1 MGNASIGAM
10 DVLVETRRG
19 RVRGLAEG
27 DLAVFRGIPYARPPI
42 GPRRFGPPE
51 PAESWTGTR
60 DATRFAP
67 SASQNGALIGPIMS
81 LGIGRTSED
90 CLYLNVW
97 TPAADRRRRPVLV
110 WIHGG
115 AFVLG
120 AGSQMLYDG
129 AALARRGDVV
139 VVTINYRLG
148 AFGFLRLR
156 DRFGQRLPATGN
168 EGLLDQ
174 LAALEWVR
182 DEIEA
187 FGGDPGQVTIFG
199 ESAGSMSCATLLGLP
214 RAHGLFHRAILQ
226 SGGANF
232 VWPREI
238 ASRLS
243 EHVLDELRVDSPEA
257 LQALGTDHI
266 LAVQRRFFGDLL
278 LGEDHVLGGLSPA
291 GQRVAGA
298 MFLGLSLAQRRF
310 GRVAAPLARGLV
322 DVLKRRG
329 RRRAGG
335 PSGAMAPLRGLR
347 TQGLPFQPVVD
358 GEVIPGDPL
367 AAIGAGGARHVPL
380 LIGTNLDES
389 KLFAP
394 LDPEAASLDEA
405 GLVARCE
412 EAIGAGRAGAA
423 GLGRRAVEVYRAARA
438 ARGERVEP
446 GELWFAIET
455 DRTMRHPAMSL
466 AARQAAHQPQTYAYL
481 FTWPSPVLGG
491 MLGSCHALDLPF
503 VFGTLEHRLLRPL
516 VGRGP
521 EAVALA
527 ERIQDAWVAFAR
539 TGRPAHP
546 GIGDWPGYDGAHRR
560 TMILDRRCRVEAAP
574 REPERAFWETADR
587 AAGRPPS

>member
-1 MGNASIGAM
+1 V

-19 RVRGLAEG
+19 RVRGESEGSLAI
-27 DLAVFRGIPYARPPI
+27 FRGIPYARPPV
-42 GPRRFGPPE
+42 GPRRFAPPE
-51 PAESWTGTR
+51 PPEAWAGTR
-60 DATRFAP
+60 DATRFGP
-67 SASQNGALIGPIMS
+67 SAPQNGALIGPIMS
-81 LGIGRTSED
+81 LGIGRTDED

-97 TPAADRRRRPVLV
+97 TPAADGRQRPVLV

-115 AFVLG
+115 AFLLG
-120 AGSQMLYDG
+120 SGSQMLYDG

-174 LAALEWVR
+174 VAALTWVR
-182 DEIEA
+182 DEIAA
-187 FGGDPGQVTIFG
+187 FGGDPDQVTIFG

-214 RAHGLFHRAILQ
+214 RARGLFHRAILQ

-238 ASRLS
+238 ATEISD
-243 EHVLDELRVDSPEA
+243 HVLDELGIGSPEA
-257 LQALGTDHI
+257 LQALGATRI
-266 LAVQRRFFGDLL
+266 LDVQRRFFGDLL

-310 GRVAAPLARGLV
+310 GRLTAPLTRGLAEA
-322 DVLKRRG
+322 LKRRG
-329 RRRAGG
+329 RRRPAGRAD
-335 PSGAMAPLRGLR
+335 AMAPLRRLR

-358 GEVIPGDPL
+358 GEVLPSDPL
-367 AAIGAGGARHVPL
+367 TAIAAGAARHVPL
-380 LIGTNLDES
+380 LIGTNRDES

-394 LDPEAASLDEA
+394 LDPEAGTLDET
-405 GLVARCE
+405 GLAARCE
-412 EAIGAGRAGAA
+412 EAIAAGRAGLA
-423 GLGRRAVEVYRAARA
+423 GFGRRAVEVYRAARA
-438 ARGERVEP
+438 ARGERVDP

-466 AARQAAHQPQTYAYL
+466 AERHAAYQPQTYAYL

-521 EAVALA
+521 EALALA
-527 ERIQDAWVAFAR
+527 ERIQDAWIAFAR
-539 TGRPAHP
+539 TGRPGHP
-546 GIGDWPGYDGAHRR
+546 RVPEWPGYDGAHRR
-560 TMILDRRCRVEAAP
+560 TMILDRDCRVESAP
-574 REPERAFWETADR
+574 REAERAFWESVDR
-587 AAGRPPS
+587 AAGRPPG

>member
-1 MGNASIGAM
+1 M

-27 DLAVFRGIPYARPPI
+27 GLAVFRGIPYARPPI
-42 GPRRFGPPE
+42 GPRRFAPPE
-51 PAESWTGTR
+51 PPESWTGTR
-60 DATRFAP
+60 DATRFGP

-129 AALARRGDVV
+129 ASLARRGDVV

-156 DRFGQRLPATGN
+156 DRFGQRLPAGGN

-174 LAALEWVR
+174 LAALAWVR

-199 ESAGSMSCATLLGLP
+199 ESAGAMSCATLLGLP
-214 RAHGLFHRAILQ
+214 SARGLFHRAILQ

-232 VWPREI
+232 VWPRDI
-238 ASRLS
+238 AARLS
-243 EHVLDELRVDSPEA
+243 EHVLDELGIESPEA
-257 LQALGTDHI
+257 LQALGTERI

-278 LGEDHVLGGLSPA
+278 LGEDHVLGGLSPG

-298 MFLGLSLAQRRF
+298 MFLGLSLARRRF
-310 GRVAAPLARGLV
+310 GRIAAPLARGLV

-329 RRRAGG
+329 RRRAPGV
-335 PSGAMAPLRGLR
+335 SDAMAPLRGLR
-347 TQGLPFQPVVD
+347 TRGLPFQPVVD
-358 GEVIPGDPL
+358 GELIPGDPL
-367 AAIGAGGARHVPL
+367 AAVGAGAARHVPL
-380 LIGTNLDES
+380 LIGSNLDES

-394 LDPEAASLDEA
+394 LDPEAATLDEA

-412 EAIGAGRAGAA
+412 EAIGAGRVGAG
-423 GLGRRAVEVYRAARA
+423 GVGRRAVEVYRAARA
-438 ARGERVEP
+438 ARGERIEP

-455 DRTMRHPAMSL
+455 DRTMRHPAMTL
-466 AARQAAHQPQTYAYL
+466 AARQAAHQPHTYAYL

-491 MLGSCHALDLPF
+491 ILGSCHALELPF

-521 EAVALA
+521 EAVGLA
-527 ERIQDAWVAFAR
+527 ERIQDAWIAFAR

-574 REPERAFWETADR
+574 REPELSFWESADR
-587 AAGRPPS
+587 AAGQPG

>member
-1 MGNASIGAM
+1 M

-19 RVRGLAEG
+19 RVRGLAEEG
-27 DLAVFRGIPYARPPI
+27 LAVFRGIPYARPPV

-51 PAESWTGTR
+51 PPEAWTGTH
-60 DATRFAP
+60 DATRFGP
-67 SASQNGALIGPIMS
+67 SAPQNGALIGPIMS

-97 TPAADRRRRPVLV
+97 TPAADRRRRPVLL

-115 AFVLG
+115 AFLLG
-120 AGSQMLYDG
+120 SGSQMLYDG
-129 AALARRGDVV
+129 ATLARRGDAV

-174 LAALEWVR
+174 VAALTWVR

-187 FGGDPGQVTIFG
+187 FGGDPDQVTIFG
-199 ESAGSMSCATLLGLP
+199 ESAGAMSCATLLGLP

-238 ASRLS
+238 ATELS
-243 EHVLDELRVDSPEA
+243 DHVLDELGVASPEA
-257 LQALGTDHI
+257 LQGLGADRI
-266 LAVQRRFFGDLL
+266 LEVQRRFFGDLL
-278 LGEDHVLGGLSPA
+278 LGEDHVLGGLSA
-291 GQRVAGA
+291 TGQRVAGA

-310 GRVAAPLARGLV
+310 GRFTAPLTRGLV

-329 RRRAGG
+329 RRLPAGR
-335 PSGAMAPLRGLR
+335 SDAMAPLRRLR

-358 GEVIPGDPL
+358 GEVLPGHPL
-367 AAIGAGGARHVPL
+367 AAIGAGTARHVPL
-380 LIGTNLDES
+380 LIGTNLDEA

-394 LDPEAASLDEA
+394 LDPEAATLDEA

-412 EAIGAGRAGAA
+412 EAIAA
-423 GLGRRAVEVYRAARA
+423 GQVGVPGAGRRAVEVYRAARA

-521 EAVALA
+521 EAQALA
-527 ERIQDAWVAFAR
+527 ARVQDTWIAFAR
-539 TGRPAHP
+539 TGRPAHGGVP
-546 GIGDWPGYDGAHRR
+546 DWPAYDGAHRR
-560 TMILDRRCRVEAAP
+560 TMILDRQCRVENAP
-574 REPERAFWETADR
+574 REAERAFWESVDR
-587 AAGRPPS
+587 AVGRHPG

>member
-1 MGNASIGAM
+1 M

-19 RVRGLAEG
+19 RVRGLAEAG
-27 DLAVFRGIPYARPPI
+27 LAVFRGIPYARPPV

-51 PAESWTGTR
+51 PPEAWSGTH
-60 DATRFAP
+60 DATRFGSSAP
-67 SASQNGALIGPIMS
+67 QNGALIGPIMS
-81 LGIGRTSED
+81 LGIGRTGED
-90 CLYLNVW
+90 CLYLNIW

-115 AFVLG
+115 AFLLG
-120 AGSQMLYDG
+120 SGSQMLYDG
-129 AALARRGDVV
+129 ATLARRGDVV

-174 LAALEWVR
+174 VAALTWVR

-238 ASRLS
+238 ATELS
-243 EHVLDELRVDSPEA
+243 DHVLDELAVTSPEA
-257 LQALGTDHI
+257 LQTLGADRI
-266 LAVQRRFFGDLL
+266 LEVQRRFFGDLL
-278 LGEDHVLGGLSPA
+278 LGEDHVLGGLSA
-291 GQRVAGA
+291 TGQRVAGA

-310 GRVAAPLARGLV
+310 GRLTAPLARGLV

-329 RRRAGG
+329 RGRSADT
-335 PSGAMAPLRGLR
+335 MAPLRRLR

-358 GEVIPGDPL
+358 GEVLPGHPL
-367 AAIGAGGARHVPL
+367 AAIEAGAARDIPL

-394 LDPEAASLDEA
+394 LDPEAATLDEA

-412 EAIGAGRAGAA
+412 EAIAAGRV
-423 GLGRRAVEVYRAARA
+423 GLGGTGRRAVEVYRAARA

-521 EAVALA
+521 EALALA
-527 ERIQDAWVAFAR
+527 ARIQDAWIAFAR
-539 TGRPAHP
+539 TGRPAHGGVP
-546 GIGDWPGYDGAHRR
+546 EWPAYDAAHRR
-560 TMILDRRCRVEAAP
+560 TMILDRQCRAENAP
-574 REPERAFWETADR
+574 REAERAFWESVDRTAER
-587 AAGRPPS
+587 HPG

>member
-1 MGNASIGAM
+1 M

-19 RVRGLAEG
+19 RVRGLAEAG
-27 DLAVFRGIPYARPPI
+27 LAVFRGIPYARPPV

-51 PAESWTGTR
+51 PPEAWTGTH
-60 DATRFAP
+60 DATRFGSSAP
-67 SASQNGALIGPIMS
+67 QNGALIGPIMS

-90 CLYLNVW
+90 CLYLNIW

-115 AFVLG
+115 AFLLG
-120 AGSQMLYDG
+120 SGSQMLYDG
-129 AALARRGDVV
+129 ATLARRGDVV

-174 LAALEWVR
+174 VAALTWVR

-238 ASRLS
+238 ATELS
-243 EHVLDELRVDSPEA
+243 DHVLDELAATSPEA
-257 LQALGTDHI
+257 LQTLGAERI
-266 LAVQRRFFGDLL
+266 LEVQRRFFGDLL
-278 LGEDHVLGGLSPA
+278 LGEDHVLGGLSA
-291 GQRVAGA
+291 TGQRVAGA

-310 GRVAAPLARGLV
+310 GRLTAPLARGLV

-329 RRRAGG
+329 RRPADT
-335 PSGAMAPLRGLR
+335 MASLRRLR
-347 TQGLPFQPVVD
+347 TRGLPFQPVVD
-358 GEVIPGDPL
+358 GEVLPGHPL
-367 AAIGAGGARHVPL
+367 AAIEAGAARHVPL

-394 LDPEAASLDEA
+394 LDPEAATLDEA

-412 EAIGAGRAGAA
+412 EAIEAGRVGVGGA
-423 GLGRRAVEVYRAARA
+423 GRRAVEVYRVARA

-521 EAVALA
+521 EALALA
-527 ERIQDAWVAFAR
+527 ARIQDAWIAFAR
-539 TGRPAHP
+539 TGRPAHGGVP
-546 GIGDWPGYDGAHRR
+546 DWPAYDAAHRR
-560 TMILDRRCRVEAAP
+560 TMILDRQCRVENAP
-574 REPERAFWETADR
+574 REAERAFWESVDRTAER
-587 AAGRPPS
+587 HPG

>member
-1 MGNASIGAM
+1 M

-27 DLAVFRGIPYARPPI
+27 GLAVFRGIPYARPPI
-42 GPRRFGPPE
+42 GPRRFGPPGPPE
-51 PAESWTGTR
+51 AWTGTH
-60 DATRFAP
+60 DATRFGP
-67 SASQNGALIGPIMS
+67 SAPQNGALIGPIMS

-90 CLYLNVW
+90 CLYLNIW

-115 AFVLG
+115 AFLLG
-120 AGSQMLYDG
+120 SGSQMLYDG

-174 LAALEWVR
+174 VAALTWVR
-182 DEIEA
+182 EEIEA

-238 ASRLS
+238 ATELSDHVLS
-243 EHVLDELRVDSPEA
+243 ELGVSSPEA
-257 LQALGTDHI
+257 LQALGADRI
-266 LAVQRRFFGDLL
+266 LEVQRRFFGDLL
-278 LGEDHVLGGLSPA
+278 LGEDHVLGGLSA
-291 GQRVAGA
+291 TGQRVAGA

-310 GRVAAPLARGLV
+310 SRLTAPLARGLV
-322 DVLKRRG
+322 DALKRRG
-329 RRRAGG
+329 RRRTAG
-335 PSGAMAPLRGLR
+335 PADAMAPLRRLR

-358 GEVIPGDPL
+358 GEVLPDDPL
-367 AAIGAGGARHVPL
+367 VTIDAGAARHVPL
-380 LIGTNLDES
+380 LIGTNLDEA

-394 LDPEAASLDEA
+394 LDPEAATLDEA
-405 GLVARCE
+405 GLVARCDDV
-412 EAIGAGRAGAA
+412 IGAGRVGVV
-423 GLGRRAVEVYRAARA
+423 GSGRRAVEVYRAARA

-446 GELWFAIET
+446 GEVWFAIET

-521 EAVALA
+521 EALTLA
-527 ERIQDAWVAFAR
+527 ARIQDAWIAFAR
-539 TGRPAHP
+539 SGRPGHP
-546 GIGDWPGYDGAHRR
+546 GVPDWPAYDRAHRR
-560 TMILDRRCRVEAAP
+560 TMILDRQCRVESAP
-574 REPERAFWETADR
+574 REAERAFWESVDR
-587 AAGRPPS
+587 TAGRHPG

>member
-1 MGNASIGAM
+1 M

-19 RVRGLAEG
+19 RVRGLAEEG
-27 DLAVFRGIPYARPPI
+27 LAVFRGIPYARPPV

-51 PAESWTGTR
+51 PPEAWTGTH
-60 DATRFAP
+60 DATRFGP
-67 SASQNGALIGPIMS
+67 SAPQNGALIGPIMS

-115 AFVLG
+115 AFLLG
-120 AGSQMLYDG
+120 SGSQMLYDG
-129 AALARRGDVV
+129 ATLARRGDVV

-174 LAALEWVR
+174 VAALTWVR

-187 FGGDPGQVTIFG
+187 FGGDPDQVTIFG
-199 ESAGSMSCATLLGLP
+199 ESAGAMSCATLLGLA

-238 ASRLS
+238 ATELS
-243 EHVLDELRVDSPEA
+243 DHVLDELGVASPEA
-257 LQALGTDHI
+257 LQSLGADRI
-266 LAVQRRFFGDLL
+266 LEVQRRFFGDLL
-278 LGEDHVLGGLSPA
+278 LGEDHVLGGLSA
-291 GQRVAGA
+291 TGQRVAGA

-310 GRVAAPLARGLV
+310 GRLTAPLARGLV

-329 RRRAGG
+329 RRLPAGR
-335 PSGAMAPLRGLR
+335 SDAMAPLRRLR

-358 GEVIPGDPL
+358 GEVLPGHPL
-367 AAIGAGGARHVPL
+367 AAIGAGAARHVPL

-394 LDPEAASLDEA
+394 LDPEAATLDEA

-412 EAIGAGRAGAA
+412 EAIAA
-423 GLGRRAVEVYRAARA
+423 GQVGVRGAGRRAVEVYRAARA

-455 DRTMRHPAMSL
+455 DRTMRQPAMSL

-521 EAVALA
+521 EALALA
-527 ERIQDAWVAFAR
+527 ARVQDSWIAFAR
-539 TGRPAHP
+539 TGRPEHGGVP
-546 GIGDWPGYDGAHRR
+546 DWPSYDGAHRR
-560 TMILDRRCRVEAAP
+560 TMILDRQCRVENAP
-574 REPERAFWETADR
+574 REAERAFWESVDR
-587 AAGRPPS
+587 AVGRHPG

>member
-1 MGNASIGAM
+1 M

-19 RVRGLAEG
+19 RVRGLAEAG
-27 DLAVFRGIPYARPPI
+27 LAVFRGIPYARPPV

-51 PAESWTGTR
+51 PPEAWTGTH
-60 DATRFAP
+60 DATRFGSSAP
-67 SASQNGALIGPIMS
+67 QNGALIGPIMS

-90 CLYLNVW
+90 CLYLNIW

-115 AFVLG
+115 AFLLG
-120 AGSQMLYDG
+120 SGSQMLYDG
-129 AALARRGDVV
+129 ATLARRGDVV

-174 LAALEWVR
+174 VAALTWVR

-238 ASRLS
+238 AAELS
-243 EHVLDELRVDSPEA
+243 DHVLDELAVASPEA
-257 LQALGTDHI
+257 LQTLSAERI
-266 LAVQRRFFGDLL
+266 LEVQRRFFGDLL
-278 LGEDHVLGGLSPA
+278 LGEDHVLGGLSA
-291 GQRVAGA
+291 TGQRVAGA

-310 GRVAAPLARGLV
+310 GRLTAPLARGLV

-329 RRRAGG
+329 RRPADT
-335 PSGAMAPLRGLR
+335 MASLRRLR
-347 TQGLPFQPVVD
+347 TRGLPFQPVVD
-358 GEVIPGDPL
+358 GEVLPGHPL
-367 AAIGAGGARHVPL
+367 AAIEAGAARHVPL

-394 LDPEAASLDEA
+394 LDPEAATLDDA

-412 EAIGAGRAGAA
+412 EAIAAGRVGVGGA
-423 GLGRRAVEVYRAARA
+423 GRRAVEVYRAARA

-521 EAVALA
+521 EALALA
-527 ERIQDAWVAFAR
+527 ARIQDAWIAFAR
-539 TGRPAHP
+539 TGRPAHGGVP
-546 GIGDWPGYDGAHRR
+546 DWPTYDAAHRR
-560 TMILDRRCRVEAAP
+560 TMILDRRCRVENAP
-574 REPERAFWETADR
+574 REAERAFWESVDRTAER
-587 AAGRPPS
+587 HPG